1 MRAVFGPVRLAIAC
15 GEAGDT
21 VKNNFRILQFVLNK
35 VVGAADVGIG
45 ANAARLCMIISH
57 LTQKA
62 ILFLEKRTCMQP
74 LYRGYARKK
83 KNAP

>member
-1 MRAVFGPVRLAIAC
+1 MQNLFFHFIRIIFHF
-15 GEAGDT
+15 T
-21 VKNNFRILQFVLNK
+21 FRILQFVLNN